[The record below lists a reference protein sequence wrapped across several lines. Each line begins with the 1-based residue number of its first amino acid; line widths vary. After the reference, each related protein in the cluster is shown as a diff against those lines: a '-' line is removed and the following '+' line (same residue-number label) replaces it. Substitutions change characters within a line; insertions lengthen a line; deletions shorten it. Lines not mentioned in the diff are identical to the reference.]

1 MSEKNRPVIELVDR
15 NKLIAEFMEYEITY
29 PFRPR
34 LSASLTKTIQ
44 DHAKQV
50 IMSMPYY
57 QYEIQESEESK

>member
-1 MSEKNRPVIELVDR
+1 MKKNRTVIELVDR
-15 NKLIAEFMEYEITY
+15 NKLILEFMEYEITY

-34 LSASLTKTIQ
+34 FSASLTKTIQ
-44 DHAKQV
+44 DHVKQV